1 MYEQLKTEKKKI
13 YLQKKSI
20 DKQGICIDTFLKFKR
35 DLYSKS
41 F

>member
-20 DKQGICIDTFLKFKR
+20 DKQGLFIDTFLGKI
-35 DLYSKS
+35 SI
-41 F
+41 